1 MIMKRNILILFSVL
15 AYIPAVAQ
23 SIQQR
28 IDKAMQ
34 LLLKD
39 EQMKHASVSLNVV
52 ETATGKLFMHSTNK
66 QVLRQPAHKKYLPA

>member
-1 MIMKRNILILFSVL
+1 MKRNILILFSVL

-52 ETATGKLFMHSTNK
+52 ETATGKTVYAFNEQTGLAAAST
-66 QVLRQPAHKKYLPA
+66 QKYLPA